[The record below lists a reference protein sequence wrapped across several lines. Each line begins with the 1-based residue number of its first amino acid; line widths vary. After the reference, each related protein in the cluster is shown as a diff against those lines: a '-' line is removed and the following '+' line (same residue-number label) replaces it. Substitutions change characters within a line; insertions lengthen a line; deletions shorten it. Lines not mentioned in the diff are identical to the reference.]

1 MEEQAMRHDAERLS
15 GVPNVT
21 YDLIAVMHNKLDAI
35 AAYEIYKHDAR
46 EAANRETEAFF
57 DQCQR
62 TERADIERLR
72 GLLSQQLQA
81 GRPRATPAASQIV
94 TEPQ

>member
-1 MEEQAMRHDAERLS
+1 MEEQAMRRDAERLS

-21 YDLIAVMHNKLDAI
+21 YDFIAVMHNKLDAI

-46 EAANRETEAFF
+46 EAADREAEAFF

-62 TERADIERLR
+62 AERADVERLR
-72 GLLSQQLQA
+72 GLLSQRLA
-81 GRPRATPAASQIV
+81 SGMPRAATATSQIV